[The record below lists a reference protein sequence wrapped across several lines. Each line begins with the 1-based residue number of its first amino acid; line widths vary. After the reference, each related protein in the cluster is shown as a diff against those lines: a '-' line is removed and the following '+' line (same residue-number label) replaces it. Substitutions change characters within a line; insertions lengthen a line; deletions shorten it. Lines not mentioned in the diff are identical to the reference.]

1 MSAASAEPLRTREVA
16 EALGVSTQT
25 VRRFADAGVLPAI
38 RLTPRSPRRFR
49 EEDVRRLLE
58 RAGASA

>member
-1 MSAASAEPLRTREVA
+1 VEGATVTTGKAAAL
-16 EALGVSTQT
+16 LGVDPKT
-25 VRRFADAGVLPAI
+25 VRNFADAGYLPAI

-58 RAGASA
+58 RAQAAAA